1 MPCASRA
8 FIQHA
13 SYLVRDV
20 CMTDIR
26 LASLVYVSRYCVPIA
41 HLRQNKLFPLLYLG
55 HAQIKKSLF
64 DEKANLWFKPWME
77 DIPPN
82 MANLIYWWHCCLLKF
97 FSSSTF
103 KIDGKFSGQD
113 LGKKEAKLAWSTINW
128 WIYLRCIIITCNNI
142 SFYLNFICRLKRSK
156 RTWENVRRY
165 VYCNHDK
172 HWTGKR
178 FCAN

>member
-1 MPCASRA
+1 MPLTLYKTFAWQTFAS
-8 FIQHA
+8 
-13 SYLVRDV
+13 L
-20 CMTDIR
+20 R
-26 LASLVYVSRYCVPIA
+26 LFTCLVYVSTYCVPIA
-41 HLRQNKLFPLLYLG
+41 HLRQNKLFSLLYLG

-64 DEKANLWFKPWME
+64 HEKANLWFKPWME

-82 MANLIYWWHCCLLKF
+82 MATLIHWWHCCLLKF

-103 KIDGKFSGQD
+103 KIDGKFSDQD
-113 LGKKEAKLAWSTINW
+113 LGKKEAKLAWSTINC